1 MRLRYVVIVS
11 SRHRRAGSRP
21 WNLPDWHSS
30 GVTDKDRFS
39 ALPLP
44 PLLAGYVFFD
54 VVRTRLLK
62 DLHGD
67 SSGIR
72 GAAWLW

>member
-1 MRLRYVVIVS
+1 
-11 SRHRRAGSRP
+11 
-21 WNLPDWHSS
+21 
-30 GVTDKDRFS
+30 VTDKDRFS